1 MMGAAEI
8 LALIKLITDLEPAA
22 IQAIQALVDKM
33 SGLTAEQIAALTQT
47 LNNTAISEIDAEL
60 GKLPPAKP

>member
-1 MMGAAEI
+1 MGAAEI